1 MLKGR
6 HCSNWKNV
14 EVVAVRTSK
23 AIVLARNM
31 RQARVSLMRKRSKAT
46 EILTKAMDQFQRT
59 WQMKIRRMAVNLEA
73 AGTCME
79 CCPKPEL
86 QAIQTMMYM
95 AMAMILSNE
104 CQFRRIL
111 TETNIQLV
119 GSLDIPLLPPLS
131 SLPNVTLA
139 LAAT

>member
-1 MLKGR
+1 M
-6 HCSNWKNV
+6 
-14 EVVAVRTSK
+14 
-23 AIVLARNM
+23 LARNM